1 MTRRPILVDL
11 MMLLAAVIWGSAF
24 VAQRLSAQ
32 DIGPFYYTGLRFLLG
47 AGVVLVFCLLIP
59 SQRKALRTIPTD
71 AALLRAGG
79 VLGLVTAIAISA
91 QQIGLQYTK
100 VANAGFITSL
110 YVIIVPMMGLFARH
124 KTATGTWVGAI
135 LAVVGMYFLS
145 VDEHFTILLGDWYQ
159 LVCAIVISVQVL
171 LVGRYAREHDP
182 LSLSLVQ
189 FVATGLISMVV
200 AAFSEPMGLASV
212 RAALPAI
219 LYGGGL
225 SVGIAYTIQ
234 VVAQKRASPAHAA
247 VIFSM
252 EGLFAAIA
260 GWLVLGETLS
270 LRAILGCALMLAGL
284 LVCQLLPGRER
295 DAHVPAAGNNGVAA
309 DA

>member
-32 DIGPFYYTGLRFLLG
+32 DIGPFFYTGLRFLLG
-47 AGVVLVFCLLIP
+47 AGVVLVFCLLLP
-59 SQRKALRTIPTD
+59 AQRKALRTIPTD
-71 AALLRAGG
+71 FRLLRAGG
-79 VLGLVTAIAISA
+79 ILGVVTAVAISA

-100 VANAGFITSL
+100 IANAGFITSL
-110 YVIIVPMMGLFARH
+110 YVIIVPVMGLLSRH
-124 KTATGTWVGAI
+124 KTATGTWAGAV
-135 LAVVGMYFLS
+135 LAVIGMYFLS
-145 VDEHFTILLGDWYQ
+145 VDDHFTVMLGDWYQ

-182 LSLSLVQ
+182 LLLSLVQ

-200 AAFSEPMGLASV
+200 ALFMEPMTFASV

-252 EGLFAAIA
+252 EGLFAALA

-270 LRAILGCALMLAGL
+270 LRAIAGCALMLAGL

-295 DAHVPAAGNNGVAA
+295 DPKASAAAGNGARA

>member
-47 AGVVLVFCLLIP
+47 AVVVLVFCLLLP
-59 SQRKALRTIPTD
+59 AQRKALRTIPTD
-71 AALLRAGG
+71 LGLLRAGG
-79 VLGLVTAIAISA
+79 VLGVVTAVAISA

-110 YVIIVPMMGLFARH
+110 YVIIVPLMGLFARH
-124 KTATGTWVGAI
+124 KTATGTWLGAA
-135 LAVVGMYFLS
+135 LAVIGMYFLS

-159 LVCAIVISVQVL
+159 LVCAIVISGQVL

-189 FVATGLISMVV
+189 FVATGLISMIV
-200 AAFSEPMGLASV
+200 AAFTEPMGFASV
-212 RAALPAI
+212 RAAMPAI
-219 LYGGGL
+219 LYGGGM

-252 EGLFAAIA
+252 EGLFAALA

-270 LRAILGCALMLAGL
+270 LRAIFGCALMLAGL
-284 LVCQLLPGRER
+284 LVCQLLPSRER
-295 DAHVPAAGNNGVAA
+295 DAHVPASANSGVAA